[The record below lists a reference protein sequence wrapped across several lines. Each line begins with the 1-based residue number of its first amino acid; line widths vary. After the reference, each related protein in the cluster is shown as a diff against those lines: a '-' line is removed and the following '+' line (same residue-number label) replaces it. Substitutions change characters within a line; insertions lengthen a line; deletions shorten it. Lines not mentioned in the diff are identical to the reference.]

1 MKVLG
6 IVTSHRRLG
15 NTEILVKEALMGA
28 EAQGAEVETLRLTDY
43 QILPCDGLAP
53 CVFGEGGCNLADD
66 FNFLLDKVY
75 QCDGLILGSPCY
87 ILEATANLKQF
98 IDRMISVGWRS
109 QARAKPAA
117 IIMPYATRGWTQYAF
132 LQPNILLLF
141 LGMDVIDR
149 AQIFI
154 QGMSE
159 AVISERALG
168 RAHEIGD
175 AVATAIK
182 TGDHSYRGE
191 PGVCPICHDR
201 NIHILKDNE
210 NVECGTCAIRGR
222 LVIEEGKIRVHFP
235 EEQIRR
241 HRWTEENLYRHM
253 TYHIKPSKD
262 YFIKVRPL
270 QREGRV
276 KYREY
281 LYIDREPSVTA

>member
-15 NTEILVKEALMGA
+15 NTEILIKEALMGA
-28 EAQGAEVETLRLTDY
+28 EVEGAEVEILRLTDY

-53 CVFGEGGCNLADD
+53 CVFGEQGCNLNDD
-66 FNFLLDKVY
+66 FNFVLDKIY

-87 ILEATANLKQF
+87 ILEATAILKQF
-98 IDRMISVGWRS
+98 IDRLFSVAWHS
-109 QARAKPAA
+109 QARGKPAA
-117 IIMPYATRGWTQYAF
+117 VIMPYATRGWTPYTF
-132 LQPNILLLF
+132 LQPNIALLF

-149 AQIFI
+149 ALIFI
-154 QGMSE
+154 QGISE
-159 AVISERALG
+159 AVINQRALS
-168 RAHEIGD
+168 RAHEIGN

-191 PGVCPICHDR
+191 PGLCPVCHDR

-210 NVECGTCAIRGR
+210 NVECGTCAIKGK

-235 EEQIRR
+235 EEQVKR
-241 HRWTEENLYRHM
+241 HRWTEENLYRHW

-262 YFIKVRPL
+262 YFTKVRPL
-270 QREGRV
+270 QKEGRV
-276 KYREY
+276 KYKEY
-281 LYIDREPSVTA
+281 LHIDSELSATT